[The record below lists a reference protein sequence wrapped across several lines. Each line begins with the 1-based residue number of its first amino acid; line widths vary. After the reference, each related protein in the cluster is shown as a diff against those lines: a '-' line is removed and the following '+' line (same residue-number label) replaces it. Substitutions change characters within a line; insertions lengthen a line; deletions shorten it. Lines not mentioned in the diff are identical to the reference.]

1 MSARIYKPAQNV
13 MQQGKG
19 STRDW
24 VLEFVPDHARH
35 IEPLMGWTS
44 STDTK
49 RQVRL
54 NFASKDEA
62 IAYAK
67 ENGIAFRV
75 PGAVIA
81 GKKGNL
87 VHFGVRIF
95 QPVKEG
101 RSVERPGGGCLVEVG
116 VLRREVSVIATRGV
130 ENHIIFVRYSYT
142 GQPWIGTCLVHEV
155 HMILMD
161 ELQG

>member
-35 IEPLMGWTS
+35 TEPLMGWTS

-67 ENGIAFRV
+67 ENGIAFRLEK
-75 PGAVIA
+75 PAVSKLRPKSYA
-81 GKKGNL
+81 ENFKY
-87 VHFGVRIF
+87 
-95 QPVKEG
+95 G
-101 RSVERPGGGCLVEVG
+101 RPISW
-116 VLRREVSVIATRGV
+116 T
-130 ENHIIFVRYSYT
+130 H
-142 GQPWIGTCLVHEV
+142 
-155 HMILMD
+155 
-161 ELQG
+161 